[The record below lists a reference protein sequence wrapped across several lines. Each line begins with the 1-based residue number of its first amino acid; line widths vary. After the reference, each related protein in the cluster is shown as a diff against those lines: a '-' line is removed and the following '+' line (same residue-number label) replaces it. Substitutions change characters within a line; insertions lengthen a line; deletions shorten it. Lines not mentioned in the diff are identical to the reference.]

1 MSPTQLSE
9 QIRDL
14 IKDVPDFPKPGIVF
28 KDLTP
33 VFAHGPSTAALADMY
48 ADRYTTRGVDAIVA
62 IESRGF
68 LLGAPIAAKMEKPL
82 VLVRKPGKLPRKVFS
97 ETYQLEYGEDTLQ
110 MHEDALSSG
119 QRVVVIDDLLATG
132 GTAAATCNLVRQT
145 GAEIAEVAFLVEL
158 GFLGGR
164 QRLAAHDCFAL
175 VTY

>member
-1 MSPTQLSE
+1 MDHRQLSE

-33 VFAHGPSTAALADMY
+33 VFAHGPSTAALAGMFAERY
-48 ADRYTTRGVDAIVA
+48 AARNVDAIVA

-82 VLVRKPGKLPRKVFS
+82 VLVRKPGKLPRKVRS
-97 ETYQLEYGEDTLQ
+97 QSYQLEYGEDTLE
-110 MHEDALSSG
+110 MHEDALQAG

-145 GAEIAEVAFLVEL
+145 QAEIAEVAFLVEL
-158 GFLGGR
+158 GFLEGR